1 MNLRFALF
9 ALLVGTASA
18 CGDTEPA
25 NAEPKAETKP
35 AAKKAEAKKAEAKKP
50 EEKKPEAKPAAAV
63 SADGVLKADA
73 EGVVRL
79 EATDTMQYNAKR
91 IEVEGTKV
99 KIELKHVGK
108 MDKKMMGHNVVI
120 LKPGTDAMKWSAK
133 AISAAATD
141 YIPADDPD
149 MIAHSKLVGGGES
162 DTIEFDVPGPGE
174 YPFVCSFPGHSGM
187 MKGVL
192 VVK

>member
-1 MNLRFALF
+1 M
-9 ALLVGTASA
+9 
-18 CGDTEPA
+18 
-25 NAEPKAETKP
+25 
-35 AAKKAEAKKAEAKKP
+35 
-50 EEKKPEAKPAAAV
+50 
-63 SADGVLKADA
+63 
-73 EGVVRL
+73 RL

-99 KIELKHVGK
+99 KLELKHVGK

-120 LKPGTDAMKWSAK
+120 LKAGTDAMKWSAK
-133 AISAAATD
+133 AISAAATE

-162 DTIEFDVPGPGE
+162 DTIEFEVPGPGE

>member
-1 MNLRFALF
+1 M
-9 ALLVGTASA
+9 
-18 CGDTEPA
+18 
-25 NAEPKAETKP
+25 
-35 AAKKAEAKKAEAKKP
+35 
-50 EEKKPEAKPAAAV
+50 
-63 SADGVLKADA
+63 
-73 EGVVRL
+73 VRL

-120 LKPGTDAMKWSAK
+120 LKPGTDSMKWSAK

-162 DTIEFDVPGPGE
+162 DTIEFEVPGPGE

>member
-1 MNLRFALF
+1 MKLQTVLF
-9 ALLVGTASA
+9 TLLLSTTVA
-18 CGDTEPA
+18 CGDTETA
-25 NAEPKAETKP
+25 KAEPAAETKS
-35 AAKKAEAKKAEAKKP
+35 A
-50 EEKKPEAKPAAAV
+50 AKPAPKADAKPAPKAAPKPAV
-63 SADGVLKADA
+63 AAGGPLKPDA

-79 EATDTMQYNAKR
+79 EASDSMQYNSKR

-99 KIELKHVGK
+99 KLELKHVGK
-108 MDKKMMGHNVVI
+108 MEKKMMGHNVVI
-120 LKPGTDAMKWSAK
+120 LKPGIDPMKWSAK

-149 MIAHSKLVGGGES
+149 MIAHSKLLGGGES
-162 DTIEFDVPGPGE
+162 DTIEFELPGPGE
-174 YPFVCSFPGHSGM
+174 YPFVCSFPGHSGI

>member
-1 MNLRFALF
+1 MNIRTVLLAL
-9 ALLVGTASA
+9 AVCSTTA

-25 NAEPKAETKP
+25 AAPAKAAAKP
-35 AAKKAEAKKAEAKKP
+35 AAKADAKPAAKP
-50 EEKKPEAKPAAAV
+50 EAKPEAKPAAKPAAA
-63 SADGVLKADA
+63 ADGPLKPDA
-73 EGVVRL
+73 EGIVRL
-79 EATDTMQYNAKR
+79 EATDVMKYNGSR

-108 MDKKMMGHNVVI
+108 MDKKMMGHNVVV
-120 LKPGTDAMKWSAK
+120 LKPGLDPMKWSAK

-141 YIPADDPD
+141 YVPADDPD
-149 MIAHSKLVGGGES
+149 MVAHTKLLGGGES
-162 DTIEFDVPGPGE
+162 DTIEFEVPGPGE
-174 YPFVCSFPGHSGM
+174 YPFLCSVPGHSGV

>member
-174 YPFVCSFPGHSGM
+174 YPFVCSFPGHSFM